1 MLKVHMLFMLYFH
14 KLYQRPYMNAS
25 VMFNT
30 LFIIYLNH
38 LSEQPLSCLFKK
50 KKKIPLLIKIG
61 SIVYTK
67 KL

>member
-1 MLKVHMLFMLYFH
+1 MLYFH

-38 LSEQPLSCLFKK
+38 LSEQPLSCLFF

>member
-1 MLKVHMLFMLYFH
+1 MLYFH

-25 VMFNT
+25 VMLNT

-38 LSEQPLSCLFKK
+38 LSEQPLSCLFFFKK
-50 KKKIPLLIKIG
+50 KPLLIKIG

>member
-1 MLKVHMLFMLYFH
+1 MLYFH

-25 VMFNT
+25 VIFNT

-38 LSEQPLSCLFKK
+38 LSEQPLSCLFF

-67 KL
+67 KTLINS